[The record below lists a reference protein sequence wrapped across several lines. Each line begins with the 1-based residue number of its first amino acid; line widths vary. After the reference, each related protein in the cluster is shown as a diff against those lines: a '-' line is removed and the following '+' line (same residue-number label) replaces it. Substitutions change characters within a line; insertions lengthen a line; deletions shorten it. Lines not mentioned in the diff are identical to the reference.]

1 MSEIIYKFILIGN
14 SGVGKEDFFRIFTT
28 GKFYEKNKSTIGIE
42 KKTFD
47 LNLDVSNQNGKI
59 EKKKFNISL
68 FDTAGQEK
76 FRSIT
81 FNYYKDADAC
91 LFIYDITD
99 KSTFVSVKSWIENIK
114 QSSSFMIKILIG
126 NKLDLVEENPEN
138 RYVTEDEA
146 KQMCD
151 EYDMIWGGEHS
162 IRNLDLEGLQKLLE
176 KFVLEVYNRVGDTAF
191 KKQRFKKVLQA
202 KKSIIKKVGKITS
215 DEESINNIA
224 EEKKS
229 RIKKNSYPS
238 DDSDI

>member
-28 GKFYEKNKSTIGIE
+28 GKFYEKNTSTIGIE
-42 KKTFD
+42 KKSFD
-47 LNLDVSNQNGKI
+47 LDLDVSNQNGKI
-59 EKKKFNISL
+59 ETKKFNISL

-76 FRSIT
+76 FRSIIT
-81 FNYYKDADAC
+81 LNYYKDADAC

-99 KSTFVSVKSWIENIK
+99 KSSFVSVKSWIENIK

-151 EYDMIWGGEHS
+151 EYDIIYGGEHS
-162 IRNLDLEGLQKLLE
+162 FRNLDFEGLKKLLE

-191 KKQRFKKVLQA
+191 KKQRFKKDY
-202 KKSIIKKVGKITS
+202 KEKKV
-215 DEESINNIA
+215 
-224 EEKKS
+224 
-229 RIKKNSYPS
+229 
-238 DDSDI
+238 